1 MAKAAKAQGFTLR
14 GRWVAV
20 QSVRLGQDSGTQRK
34 EGFLPAG
41 SYNRLLGVCII
52 LWVQIYVT
60 YEVFIGEG
68 NGNPLQC
75 FCLENPRDGGAWWAA
90 VYGVAQSWT

>member
-60 YEVFIGEG
+60 YEVFSEFEEALLMDMNVLSRRVDTG
-68 NGNPLQC
+68 PCQHLTCQ
-75 FCLENPRDGGAWWAA
+75 L
-90 VYGVAQSWT
+90 VAHY